1 MNNPDDDGG
10 PDALHTQPRRPV
22 QGGEAR
28 EITSTIVE
36 SSSAL
41 VALSRKMSEN
51 AERNASQ
58 AEKASQL
65 GEEVSTNVV
74 SVASAVEEMSSTIRE
89 ISAAVNDSSKV
100 AQRAVS
106 VSQDAATVIAKLHKN
121 SEQIDQIIR
130 TITTIAGQTN
140 ILALNATI
148 EAARAGEAGK
158 GFAVVANAVKEL
170 SRETAAATKVIS
182 TRLEEI
188 REQAMEAVS
197 SIEEINQT
205 LVEVERSSNTIAVA
219 VEEQSSAT
227 NEISRNMSEAAV
239 GVNQVVE
246 IVLGVA
252 AAAGDNSSKL
262 AQARKSAENMGSLAE
277 RLGTILRG

>member
-1 MNNPDDDGG
+1 V
-10 PDALHTQPRRPV
+10 L
-22 QGGEAR
+22 
-28 EITSTIVE
+28 
-36 SSSAL
+36 
-41 VALSRKMSEN
+41 
-51 AERNASQ
+51 
-58 AEKASQL
+58 
-65 GEEVSTNVV
+65 

-89 ISAAVNDSSKV
+89 ISTAVNDSSKV

-106 VSQDAATVIAKLHKN
+106 VTQDASAVIKKLHVN
-121 SEQIDQIIR
+121 SEQIDQVIR

-170 SRETAAATKVIS
+170 ARETATATKDIS
-182 TRLEEI
+182 ARLEQI
-188 REQAMEAVS
+188 RGQAMEAVS
-197 SIEEINQT
+197 SIEEINHI
-205 LVEVERSSNTIAVA
+205 LLEVERSSKTIAVA

-227 NEISRNMSEAAV
+227 NEISRNMSEATV

-262 AQARKSAENMGSLAE
+262 AQARESAENMGSLAK
-277 RLGTILRG
+277 RLGTIIRG